1 MKKILC
7 IDDAT
12 YTLASIKE
20 ALSDEFEVLLAR
32 DSQSAIQKA
41 MDEEIDLIIIDPQ
54 IDKEDGIELLNY
66 LTHSEPRY
74 LETPIIVLT
83 ATSDEAQQEKLA
95 RFNVEAILN
104 KPCVVSK
111 LRRNIDDAF
120 IRRKLSQNSPSF

>member
-32 DSQSAIQKA
+32 DSQSAIQQA

-54 IDKEDGIELLNY
+54 INKEDGIELLNY
-66 LTHSEPRY
+66 LAHSEPRY
-74 LETPIIVLT
+74 LATPIIVLT
-83 ATSDEAQQEKLA
+83 ATTDEMQREKLA

-111 LRRNIDDAF
+111 LRRNIEDAF
-120 IRRKLSQNSPSF
+120 IKSRLADQRTNP

>member
-7 IDDAT
+7 IEDAT

-66 LTHSEPRY
+66 LAHSEPKY

-120 IRRKLSQNSPSF
+120 IRRKLNQRSPSL

>member
-32 DSQSAIQKA
+32 DSQSAIQQA

-66 LTHSEPRY
+66 LAHSEPK
-74 LETPIIVLT
+74 
-83 ATSDEAQQEKLA
+83 EKLS

-120 IRRKLSQNSPSF
+120 IRRKLNQNSPSF